1 MQLDRKCEIGV
12 YDGQSENV
20 SLLGGGGVNF
30 KSAFYCP
37 KTLLNKVVKKIRNL
51 FQSSCFIQ
59 IPPLRHLKTCHVEL

>member
-20 SLLGGGGVNF
+20 SLFWGGGVGEFF

-37 KTLLNKVVKKIRNL
+37 KTSINKGKKKIKKPVSIIMFHPNT
-51 FQSSCFIQ
+51 S
-59 IPPLRHLKTCHVEL
+59 P

>member
-20 SLLGGGGVNF
+20 SLFWGGGGVGEFF

-37 KTLLNKVVKKIRNL
+37 KTSLNKVMKKIKKPVSIIMFHPNT
-51 FQSSCFIQ
+51 S
-59 IPPLRHLKTCHVEL
+59 P